1 MTLCHVHFI
10 PTRLGIFR
18 KFSTIC
24 FSLGESA
31 AATAAYGS
39 NCELMDFRRVGRD
52 RVAVVGKEI
61 TIKYKGGLFFYPVL
75 FATITR
81 V

>member
-24 FSLGESA
+24 FSRGEA
-31 AATAAYGS
+31 AAAYGS
-39 NCELMDFRRVGRD
+39 NCELIDFRRVGRD
-52 RVAVVGKEI
+52 RVAAAGKEI

>member
-1 MTLCHVHFI
+1 MSRTFYSDAF
-10 PTRLGIFR
+10 G

-24 FSLGESA
+24 FSCGERA
-31 AATAAYGS
+31 AAAYGS
-39 NCELMDFRRVGRD
+39 NCELMDFQRVGRD
-52 RVAVVGKEI
+52 RVAVPGKEI

>member
-1 MTLCHVHFI
+1 MAH
-10 PTRLGIFR
+10 
-18 KFSTIC
+18 
-24 FSLGESA
+24 
-31 AATAAYGS
+31 GS

-52 RVAVVGKEI
+52 RVAVAGKEI
-61 TIKYKGGLFFYPVL
+61 TIKYKGGLFFYPVH